1 MHNDN
6 VDDKRNSIRQK
17 VDTKVDDS
25 EGTQNRGSLLK
36 DLPTRGSAIEYVHGT
51 ALVDGPLLI
60 GEVVHLDIR
69 STAFPSCIVGR
80 LITGLQCNLI
90 GLCTS
95 LMCVNQKIV
104 FLFVFHNDS

>member
-25 EGTQNRGSLLK
+25 EGTPNRGSLLK

-60 GEVVHLDIR
+60 GEVVHLDIG
-69 STAFPSCIVGR
+69 STAFPSRIVRTFNNGFA
-80 LITGLQCNLI
+80 LQFDW
-90 GLCTS
+90 S
-95 LMCVNQKIV
+95 LHVTNV
-104 FLFVFHNDS
+104 R